1 MKTLWMAV
9 AVGASLA
16 GCASGGPTARKTA
29 KTTAVATAA
38 PAPKPAELGGD
49 VVKIVAHRP
58 SARRYK
64 YVGRIQARASSG
76 DFVDAA
82 IAADADL
89 RRQARALGAD
99 LVKLDVIKPPRDNAR
114 PHRRVILA
122 GRAYKS
128 VVE

>member
-1 MKTLWMAV
+1 M
-9 AVGASLA
+9 VGASLV
-16 GCASGGPTARKTA
+16 GCAGTHATVRATKTAR
-29 KTTAVATAA
+29 TTALVA

-58 SARRYK
+58 PARLYK
-64 YVGRIQARASSG
+64 YVGRIEARATTA

-122 GRAYKS
+122 GRAYKA
-128 VVE
+128 VVTN